1 MIKKAQSKRATCSM
15 LFLYLS
21 IIFVVCL
28 LLSNILAAKLL
39 KVASFS
45 VSAGVLVFPISYIIN
60 DILAEVYGYQKAK
73 NIIICGF
80 AMNIFMAVVFIVA
93 IALPSPEWFEND
105 TYFEIILGS
114 APRTVLAGLFAYLF
128 GSLINAKVLAK
139 MKAHSNS
146 KFGVRAIIS
155 TVFGEATDSLI
166 FVLGAFAGTISSQQM
181 FGMMLIQVVMKTAYE
196 IICLPLTILIVG
208 WVREHEG
215 ITQEQEAKI

>member
-1 MIKKAQSKRATCSM
+1 MIKKTQRKRNTCSM

-73 NIIICGF
+73 SIIVCGF
-80 AMNIFMAVVFIVA
+80 IMNIFMAVVFIIA

-105 TYFEIILGS
+105 TYFELVLGS
-114 APRTVLAGLFAYLF
+114 TPRTVLAGLFAYLF
-128 GSLINAKVLAK
+128 GSLVNAKVLSK
-139 MKAHSNS
+139 MKARANS
-146 KFGVRAIIS
+146 RFGVRAIAS
-155 TVFGEATDSLI
+155 TVFGEATDSII
-166 FVLGAFAGTISSQQM
+166 FVLGAFGGTISLQQM
-181 FGMMLIQVVMKTAYE
+181 FGMMFIQVVLKTFYE
-196 IICLPLTILIVG
+196 IACLPLTIVIVNL
-208 WVREHEG
+208 VYKYESSNLEM
-215 ITQEQEAKI
+215 EV

>member
-1 MIKKAQSKRATCSM
+1 MIKIPQCKRATCSM

-39 KVASFS
+39 KVALFS

-60 DILAEVYGYQKAK
+60 DIMAEVYGYQKAK
-73 NIIICGF
+73 SIIVCGF
-80 AMNIFMAVVFIVA
+80 IMNIFMAVVFIIA

-105 TYFEIILGS
+105 TCFELVLGS
-114 APRTVLAGLFAYLF
+114 TPRTVLAGLFAYLF
-128 GSLINAKVLAK
+128 GSLVNAKVLSK
-139 MKAHSNS
+139 MKAHANS
-146 KFGVRAIIS
+146 RFGVRAITS
-155 TVFGEATDSLI
+155 TVFGEATDSI
-166 FVLGAFAGTISSQQM
+166 VFVLGAFAGKISLQQM
-181 FGMMLIQVVMKTAYE
+181 FGMIFIQVVVKTVYE

-215 ITQEQEAKI
+215 IIQEQEAKI

>member
-1 MIKKAQSKRATCSM
+1 MIKVTQRKRANCSM

-21 IIFVVCL
+21 ITFVVCL

-39 KVASFS
+39 KVALFS

-73 NIIICGF
+73 SIIICGF
-80 AMNIFMAVVFIVA
+80 VMNIFMVVVFIVA

-105 TYFEIILGS
+105 TYFELILGS
-114 APRTVLAGLFAYLF
+114 TPRTVFAGLLAYLL
-128 GSLINAKVLAK
+128 GSLVNAKVLAK
-139 MKAHSNS
+139 MKARAGN

-166 FVLGAFAGTISSQQM
+166 FVLGAFAGTISLQQM
-181 FGMMLIQVVMKTAYE
+181 FGMMLIQVAVKTAYE

-208 WVREHEG
+208 RVREHEG
-215 ITQEQEAKI
+215 ITQGQEAKI